1 MAEPLATAL
10 ASNTRTLRTV
20 RGQHWGQD
28 ARGVTVME
36 AWANEASSTAP
47 SPLERLTH
55 LVAQMRRGDDR
66 ALEELYDTTVGKLFA
81 LAKAILR
88 HKKDAE
94 EVVCATYAFAWANAG
109 RYDPER
115 ASVLGWLTMLCRSRA
130 LDLLRQRRADRATA
144 GIVDIGQLQ
153 DEGHGPDD
161 LLSLIQ
167 QQSLVHAALCALTPQ
182 RRRLVSMAFLQGLS
196 HPQIAKATGLPLG
209 TMKSHIRRALKELR
223 DRLKAV

>member
-1 MAEPLATAL
+1 
-10 ASNTRTLRTV
+10 
-20 RGQHWGQD
+20 
-28 ARGVTVME
+28 ME

-47 SPLERLTH
+47 SPPERLTH
-55 LVAQMRRGDDR
+55 LVAQMRSGNER

-88 HKKDAE
+88 HEKDAE

-109 RYDPER
+109 RFDPER

-130 LDLLRQRRADRATA
+130 LDVLRRRRSREASS
-144 GIVDIGQLQ
+144 GIVDVAHLQ
-153 DEGHGPDD
+153 DEGHGPDE

-182 RRRLVSMAFLQGLS
+182 RRHLVSMAFLQGLS
-196 HPQIAKATGLPLG
+196 HPQIARATGLPLG
-209 TMKSHIRRALKELR
+209 TVKSHIRRALNELR
-223 DRLKAV
+223 DRLEAI